1 MPTILEPIA
10 AGVIVAAFNKYI
22 LNKLDP
28 FGFCYATC
36 CQKEDGDDCTSSS
49 STSVV
54 DDAAHVHHF

>member
-10 AGVIVAAFNKYI
+10 AGVIVAVFNKYI

-28 FGFCYATC
+28 FGFCYQLRRET
-36 CQKEDGDDCTSSS
+36 DDDDCTSSS

-54 DDAAHVHHF
+54 NDAAHVHHF